1 MSNKII
7 KNLIKNIL
15 FINIIEMV
23 VVKADPADF
32 HSITGN
38 RNFERYFYMALTKTR
53 QWNVTK
59 KAENIMRKNIIWKTK
74 NIKN

>member
-1 MSNKII
+1 
-7 KNLIKNIL
+7 
-15 FINIIEMV
+15 MV

-53 QWNVTK
+53 Q
-59 KAENIMRKNIIWKTK
+59 
-74 NIKN
+74 